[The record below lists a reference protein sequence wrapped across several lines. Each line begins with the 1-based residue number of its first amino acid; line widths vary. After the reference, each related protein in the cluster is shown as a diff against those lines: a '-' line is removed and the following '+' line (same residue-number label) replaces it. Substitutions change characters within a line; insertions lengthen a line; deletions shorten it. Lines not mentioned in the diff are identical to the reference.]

1 MSKFSKIL
9 LFSTISLIIISPAIG
24 FAAECPAGV
33 DCPVKSV
40 DDVMIVL
47 KSVAK
52 IMYQAFFIVAIIF
65 IILAGFN
72 YLTAKDDA
80 EKIKSASKQLMLAA
94 VAIAVV
100 LMAFGFSTLIK
111 SFIGP

>member
-1 MSKFSKIL
+1 MIDRPVDTERIGEEEQTQQTTGAFYSRIL
-9 LFSTISLIIISPAIG
+9 GAVIGANGIIKPSW
-24 FAAECPAGV
+24 
-33 DCPVKSV
+33 
-40 DDVMIVL
+40 
-47 KSVAK
+47 
-52 IMYQAFFIVAIIF
+52 AIIF